1 MISGA
6 SQMDGAILVVA
17 ATDGSMPQTREHLLL
32 AKQVGIEKI
41 VVYINKADQVDNEML
56 ELVELEIRELLCDFG
71 FDGINCPVI
80 IGSALKAL
88 QGDTSEIGEPS
99 IKRLLDGIDNFV
111 PLPVRDVTSPF
122 LLPIDNAFTSAGRG
136 TVVVGTI
143 KRGTM
148 RKNDECELLG
158 FDQQLKTSLSDM
170 QIFKKNVTK
179 AIAGDNV
186 GVLLR
191 GVKLTSVERGM
202 LVCAYGSES
211 LSNSYE
217 ASMYLLTRSEGG
229 RSKPVTSKYI
239 QQLFSRTWSIPARI
253 DFPNNGMLMPG
264 DHASNLRLTLFKKM
278 VMSAGQPFTIREQ
291 GITVATGVITKKRE
305 SVNLPMNKLIKLE
318 VDFSK

>member
-17 ATDGSMPQTREHLLL
+17 ATDGAMPQTREHLLL

-41 VVYINKADQVDNEML
+41 VVYINKADQVDNEVL
-56 ELVELEIRELLCDFG
+56 ELVDLEVRELLCDFG
-71 FDGINCPVI
+71 FDGVNCPII

-88 QGDTSEIGEPS
+88 QGDQSEIGEPS
-99 IKRLLDGIDNFV
+99 IKKLLEGIDSFV
-111 PLPVRDVTSPF
+111 PTPVRDITSPF
-122 LLPIDNAFTSAGRG
+122 LMPIDNAFTSAGRG

-143 KRGTM
+143 KRGMM

-158 FDQQLKTSLSDM
+158 FDQQLKTTVSDM

-179 AIAGDNV
+179 AVAGDNV

-191 GVKLTSVERGM
+191 GVKLAMVERGM
-202 LVCAYGSES
+202 LLCAYGSES
-211 LSNSYE
+211 LTNTYD

-229 RSKPVTSKYI
+229 RSKPITSKYI
-239 QQLFSRTWSIPARI
+239 QQLFSRTWNIPARI

-264 DHASNLRLTLFKKM
+264 DHSTNLRLTLFRKM
-278 VMSAGQPFTIREQ
+278 VMSVGQPFTIREQ
-291 GITVATGVITKKRE
+291 GITVATGVVTKKRDA
-305 SVNLPMNKLIKLE
+305 VHLPLNKLIKLN
-318 VDFSK
+318 VDFSE

>member
-41 VVYINKADQVDNEML
+41 VVYINKADAVDNEVL

-88 QGDTSEIGEPS
+88 EGDPSEIGEPS
-99 IKRLLDGIDNFV
+99 IKRLLEGIDNFV
-111 PLPVRDVTSPF
+111 PTPERDLTSPF

-158 FDQQLKTSLSDM
+158 FGQQVKTTVSDM

-191 GVKLTSVERGM
+191 GVKLGSVERGM

-211 LSNSYE
+211 MTNSFDV
-217 ASMYLLTRSEGG
+217 SMYLLTRSEGG
-229 RSKPVTSKYI
+229 RSKPITSKYI
-239 QQLFSRTWSIPARI
+239 QQMFSRTWNIPARL

-264 DHASNLRLTLFKKM
+264 DHCSNLRLTLFNKM
-278 VMSAGQPFTIREQ
+278 VMSVGQPFTIREQ
-291 GITVATGVITKKRE
+291 GITVATGVVTKQLK
-305 SVNLPMNKLIKLE
+305 SVNLPLNKLSKLI
-318 VDFSK
+318 VDFSE